1 MALKSKIKQLEDIVT
16 QDNETQLQSDAA
28 SEKPSVRAAPVAT
41 QADLEE
47 PSEDQ
52 IQELDLVP
60 VGSIEEV
67 SKKELREAREYH
79 SATFDK

>member
-1 MALKSKIKQLEDIVT
+1 M
-16 QDNETQLQSDAA
+16 
-28 SEKPSVRAAPVAT
+28 AT

-52 IQELDLVP
+52 IQELDMVP

-67 SKKELREAREYH
+67 SKKELREAREFH
-79 SATFDK
+79 SATFEKQLRFEG